1 MNAFVETLEQY
12 GASRDGLRLFDGDR
26 PELLPYATLVSA
38 RGGGNA
44 HGSPDLAALYGVYEW
59 QENPLVFLINGGELI
74 DEAHF
79 RRIRRMVALRGDA
92 PYLGVVRPGQLTIHR
107 LSLDRATEEQSR
119 IPLDSSD
126 WNKRITFSRLA
137 NERPDIVAS
146 RREWVSDVVLGL
158 LRDAIRSLTGSG
170 ICDEDAV
177 SLAGRA
183 LFVRFLADRSL
194 LLLPLAPGG
203 ETDPACL
210 FDDRYPA
217 KSTSQWLDETFNGDF
232 LPLTPEIFE
241 QLSSD
246 NYKTLGDIGRRAKGG
261 QLYLGWEHKWDYL
274 DFAHIPVGVLSQAYE
289 QYMREHLLKKQR
301 KEGVYYT
308 PRAIVELMVRG
319 AFHALRRDGTAYQAR
334 VLDPAAGAGVFLIAA
349 FRQIVRER
357 WMHDGN
363 RPDTSVLRHILYH
376 QIVGF
381 DINEE
386 ALRFAALGLYLI
398 SIELDPC
405 PQPVEKLRFEKNLR
419 GSVLHKVADD
429 NENSDRGK
437 PSRSLGSLGPIVGFE
452 HVGQYD
458 LVICNPP
465 WPTGTK
471 LPNWSEVKKIVSQ
484 IAKKRFPTSAPAPP
498 LPNECLD
505 LPFVWRAME
514 WAKLDGQIAFALH
527 ARLLFQQG
535 EGMPEARRAI
545 FDALDVTGVLNGA
558 ELRNT
563 KVWPG
568 ISAPFCLLFAKN
580 RFPPPGAGF
589 RFVSPHVE
597 ISLNH
602 AGALRVDAS
611 NAEVVTAQELAER
624 PEILKILFRGTGLDL
639 EVFERMSSGRLKP
652 LENYWKSI
660 SCKAGNGYQRLR
672 KSSHIRKYSEDYL
685 PGVSANYLKG
695 LRELTSEAMQ
705 NLLIDTTKLKDF
717 TEERLHG
724 LRPLSLFQ
732 GPLLIIHQSP
742 SAQTGRVRVA
752 VADNDLVFNET
763 YYGYSAWGHADAHR
777 LVRYL
782 ALLIG
787 SRLALWYL
795 LMSSGKFGFER
806 EVVEKITIDNIPVIS
821 FEDLDTS
828 AREQI
833 NPLFEALVHE
843 DSEENWERV
852 DTWAAG
858 LFGLRKRDLQVI
870 ADTLKYNLPFASN
883 RKAAQAQPSH
893 EEVKTFCLALA
904 SELQP
909 WAQRLDADIKVQP
922 VKLPALSPW
931 EVVHIQ
937 INTNHSS
944 ISGGLRQLSTDWPE
958 VLQIADQLGTTEVL
972 MPDEK
977 NNGLWIARL
986 RQARYWSQSQAILVA
1001 RRIVWEHL
1009 DAVFGRSKAS

>member
-44 HGSPDLAALYGVYEW
+44 HGSPDLVALYGVYEW
-59 QENPLVFLINGGELI
+59 QENPLVFLINGDELI

-146 RREWVSDVVLGL
+146 KREWVSDVVLGL

-170 ICDEDAV
+170 ICNEDAV

-210 FDDRYPA
+210 FDDRYHA

-289 QYMREHLLKKQR
+289 QYMREHLPEKQR
-301 KEGVYYT
+301 KEGGYYT
-308 PRAIVELMVRG
+308 PRTIVELMVRG
-319 AFHALRRDGTAYQAR
+319 AFHALRRDETAHQAR
-334 VLDPAAGAGVFLIAA
+334 VLDPATGAGVFLIAA

-357 WMHDGN
+357 WMHDGS
-363 RPDTSVLRHILYH
+363 RPDTSALRHILYH

-419 GSVLHKVADD
+419 GSVLHKVVNDS
-429 NENSDRGK
+429 ENSDKGK

-458 LVICNPP
+458 LVIGNPP
-465 WPTGTK
+465 WPTGIK

-484 IAKKRFPTSAPAPP
+484 IAKKRSRRSASAPP

-514 WAKLDGQIAFALH
+514 WAKLDGQIALALH

-535 EGMPEARRAI
+535 DGMPEARRAI
-545 FDALDVTGVLNGA
+545 FDALDVTGILNGA

-580 RFPPPGAGF
+580 RLPLLGAGF

-597 ISLNH
+597 TSLNR
-602 AGALRVDAS
+602 ASALRVDAS
-611 NAEVVTAQELAER
+611 NAEVVTVQQITER
-624 PEILKILFRGTGLDL
+624 PEILKILFRGTSLDL
-639 EVFERMSSGRLKP
+639 EVFERMVSSGLKTLKIYWKELFGEYRGRLKQ
-652 LENYWKSI
+652 
-660 SCKAGNGYQRLR
+660 AGDGYQRLR
-672 KSSHIRKYSEDYL
+672 NSTEKPR
-685 PGVSANYLKG
+685 SANHLIG
-695 LRELTSEAMQ
+695 LPEWIATGHLP
-705 NLLIDTTKLKDF
+705 LLIDTID
-717 TEERLHG
+717 
-724 LRPLSLFQ
+724 LSLFNQ
-732 GPLLIIHQSP
+732 PFLHRPRSYDTYKGPLLIIHQSP
-742 SAQTGRVRVA
+742 PAEVGRVQIA
-752 VADNDLVFNET
+752 VVDNNLVFREI

-782 ALLIG
+782 ALLIS
-787 SRLALWYL
+787 SRPALWYL
-795 LMSSGKFGFER
+795 LMTSGEFGFER
-806 EVVEKITIDNIPVIS
+806 ETVEKTAIDNIPILP
-821 FEDLDTS
+821 FEELDTS
-828 AREQI
+828 AREQVDL
-833 NPLFEALVHE
+833 LFEALVYE

-870 ADTLKYNLPFASN
+870 ADTLKYNLPFARN
-883 RKAAQAQPSH
+883 RETAQAQPSR
-893 EEVKTFCLALA
+893 EEIKIFCLTLA

-909 WAQRLDADIKVQP
+909 WAQRLNADIKVQP
-922 VKLPALSPW
+922 VNLPALSPW

-937 INTNHSS
+937 KNINYSS
-944 ISGGLRQLSTDWPE
+944 ISGGSQQFSGDWPQ

-972 MPDEK
+972 MPDQT
-977 NNGLWIARL
+977 NNGLWVARL
-986 RQARYWSQSQAILVA
+986 RQARYWSQSQARLVA
-1001 RRIVWEHL
+1001 QRIVWEYL
-1009 DAVFGRSKAS
+1009 DAVFGRSNAS

>member
-38 RGGGNA
+38 RDSGNT

-59 QENPLVFLINGGELI
+59 QENPLVFLINGDELI

-119 IPLDSSD
+119 IPLDSSG

-170 ICDEDAV
+170 ICNEDAV

-203 ETDPACL
+203 ETDSACF
-210 FDDRYPA
+210 FDDRYRA
-217 KSTSQWLDETFNGDF
+217 KTTSQWLDETFNGDF

-289 QYMREHLLKKQR
+289 QYMREHLPEKQR
-301 KEGVYYT
+301 KEGGYYT
-308 PRAIVELMVRG
+308 PRTIVELMVRG
-319 AFHALRRDGTAYQAR
+319 AFHALRHDGTAHQAR

-357 WMHDGN
+357 WVHDGS

-429 NENSDRGK
+429 NENSDKGK

-458 LVICNPP
+458 LVIGNPP

-471 LPNWSEVKKIVSQ
+471 LPNWSEVKKIVSR
-484 IAKKRFPTSAPAPP
+484 IAKNRVSTGASAPP

-514 WAKLDGQIAFALH
+514 WGKLDGQIAFALH

-535 EGMPEARRAI
+535 DGMPEARRAI
-545 FDALDVTGVLNGA
+545 FDALDVTGILNGA
-558 ELRNT
+558 EICET
-563 KVWPG
+563 QVWPG
-568 ISAPFCLLFAKN
+568 ISAPFCVLFAIN
-580 RFPPPGAGF
+580 RLPPLGSCF

-597 ISLNH
+597 ALLNRTST
-602 AGALRVDAS
+602 LRVDAS
-611 NAEVVTAQELAER
+611 NAEMVTAQQVAQR
-624 PEILKILFRGTGLDL
+624 PEILKILFRGTSLDL
-639 EVFERMSSGRLKP
+639 EVFERMVSSGLKT
-652 LENYWKSI
+652 LKIYWKELFGEYRGHL
-660 SCKAGNGYQRLR
+660 KQAGNGYKRLR
-672 KSSHIRKYSEDYL
+672 ESLEKPRSTDHLIGL
-685 PGVSANYLKG
+685 PEWVGNDDLP
-695 LRELTSEAMQ
+695 
-705 NLLIDTTKLKDF
+705 LLIDTINLPLFKQPFLY
-717 TEERLHG
+717 
-724 LRPLSLFQ
+724 RPRSREIYK

-742 SAQTGRVRVA
+742 PAGLGRIRVA

-763 YYGYSAWGHADAHR
+763 YYGYSAWSYTSAHR

-787 SRLALWYL
+787 SRPALWYL
-795 LMSSGKFGFER
+795 LMTSGKFGVER
-806 EVVEKITIDNIPVIS
+806 RVVEKIIIDSMPVVP
-821 FEDLDTS
+821 FEDIGTS
-828 AREQI
+828 SREQVDL
-833 NPLFEALVHE
+833 LFEALVYE

-852 DTWAAG
+852 DAWVAG

-870 ADTLKYNLPFASN
+870 ADTLKYNLPFARN
-883 RKAAQAQPSH
+883 RETAQAQPSR
-893 EEVKTFCLALA
+893 EEIKTFCLTLA

-909 WAQRLDADIKVQP
+909 WAQRLNADIKVEP

-937 INTNHSS
+937 KNINQSS
-944 ISGGLRQLSTDWPE
+944 ISGGSQQFSGDWPQ

-972 MPDEK
+972 MPDQT
-977 NNGLWIARL
+977 NNGLWVARL
-986 RQARYWSQSQAILVA
+986 RQARYWSQSQARLVA
-1001 RRIVWEHL
+1001 RRIVWEHM